1 MQEEL
6 ICAKCLRPT
15 DTLLS
20 RLCGWCFWESMLTRR
35 NMEAELMKKE
45 SICAKCLQPTDTL
58 ISDLCEDCY
67 WESVKAVEYW
77 RGENID

>member
-1 MQEEL
+1 MQEES
-6 ICAKCLRPT
+6 ICAKCLRPV

-20 RLCGWCFWESMLTRR
+20 GLCMGCFWEATLERK
-35 NMEAELMKKE
+35 NMKAAELNCT
-45 SICAKCLQPTDTL
+45 SCLQPTDIL

-67 WESVKAVEYW
+67 WESVKAIEYW